1 MDERGDMAEEA
12 RFARIVSIGAHD
24 LSTPL
29 ATVYGFAKTLAKT
42 DLEQPAARYVEMI
55 EAASAQ
61 LRDLVEELSI
71 VTRIEQGRYSP
82 ALTEEDSLELAREA
96 CAELGERVDVSGE
109 GAPVQVD
116 PEATSRALSRLAKAA
131 SRHGGIDS
139 VALVVRRSEL
149 EISPLLKNAAG
160 VVTGEELRELGAVA
174 AVAHLEAI
182 GATVAAEDERLV
194 IRFPS

>member
-1 MDERGDMAEEA
+1 MAEED
-12 RFARIVSIGAHD
+12 RFARIVSISAHD